1 MKYVCTYTRDSEY
14 LDSLGFKQDFSYH
27 DYRNDDYLKLIPT
40 VKYLNSQNLPVL
52 SDGECEKEI
61 SSKYF
66 SNEHVDFKDLSSDG
80 SDDIIL
86 LSNCLFY
93 IGDTSGIALIA
104 NIFGRPVLR
113 YNWIP
118 IFNSLPNT
126 SLVIPMLIQDIESGE
141 FLPFRKV
148 WELKEKGLDVT
159 NGYSYIEFGLRCIRN
174 SSSEINNASIEM
186 LRRVQTNDFESHH
199 PKTKGI

>member
-1 MKYVCTYTRDSEY
+1 MK
-14 LDSLGFKQDFSYH
+14 
-27 DYRNDDYLKLIPT
+27 
-40 VKYLNSQNLPVL
+40 SQNLPVL
-52 SDGECEKEI
+52 RMGNVKKEI
-61 SSKYF
+61 RSKYF
-66 SNEHVDFKDLSSDG
+66 SKEHVDFKDLSSDG

-118 IFNSLPNT
+118 NFNSLPNT

-141 FLPFRKV
+141 FTPV
-148 WELKEKGLDVT
+148 E
-159 NGYSYIEFGLRCIRN
+159 
-174 SSSEINNASIEM
+174 
-186 LRRVQTNDFESHH
+186 
-199 PKTKGI
+199 